1 MQRIYILYKKT
12 LMYIINITIYEINI
26 KKINLEKF
34 LNIFYLK
41 KIKIKNKKKLMKI
54 FLYKI
59 Y

>member
-1 MQRIYILYKKT
+1 
-12 LMYIINITIYEINI
+12 MYIINITIYEINI